1 MTYKKREDGR
11 KFDELRP
18 IEAEVG
24 VIKRADGSA
33 RFKIGKTEA
42 FAAVYGPRE
51 LIPKFMQDP
60 EKGILRVHYNMMPFS
75 GSGNRVRPGGNRRS
89 KELSMVIR
97 NALLPV
103 IDLNDF
109 PNAVVD
115 VFIEFPQTDAGTRC
129 AAITAA
135 AMALA
140 DAGLMMSD
148 LISAIAVGRVDD
160 KIVADLDYSEE
171 AYECDAGVAD
181 IPVAIIPSTGEVTLL
196 QLDGPV
202 TKAQLM
208 EALEIAKRSSTKL
221 YEVQKAAIKKRY
233 ATELGGD

>member
-1 MTYKKREDGR
+1 MVYKKRIDGR

-18 IEAEVG
+18 VEAEVG

-33 RFKIGKTEA
+33 RLKIGKTEA
-42 FAAVYGPRE
+42 YAAVYGPKE
-51 LIPKFMQDP
+51 LFPRFMQNP
-60 EKGILRVHYNMMPFS
+60 QKGILRVYYNMMPFS

-89 KELSMVIR
+89 KEISMVIR
-97 NALLPV
+97 NSLLPV
-103 IDLNDF
+103 LNLNDF

-129 AAITAA
+129 AAITCA

-140 DAGLMMSD
+140 DAGLLMSD
-148 LISAIAVGRVDD
+148 LVNAVAVGRVDD

-171 AYECDAGVAD
+171 SYECDAGVAD
-181 IPVAIIPSTGEVTLL
+181 IPVAMVPSTGEISLL

-202 TKAQLM
+202 TKKQLF
-208 EALEIAKRSSTKL
+208 EALELAKKVSKDL
-221 YEVQKAAIKKRY
+221 YEVQKNAIKKRY
-233 ATELGGD
+233 GEKSE

>member
-1 MTYKKREDGR
+1 MTYKKRNDGR
-11 KFDELRP
+11 KLDELRP
-18 IEAEVG
+18 VEAEVG
-24 VIKRADGSA
+24 IIKRADGSA

-42 FAAVYGPRE
+42 YAAVYGPRE
-51 LIPKFMQDP
+51 LVPKFMQDP
-60 EKGILRVHYNMMPFS
+60 TKGILRVHYNMMPFS
-75 GSGNRVRPGGNRRS
+75 GSGNRVKPGGNRRS

-103 IDLNDF
+103 MNLNEF

-115 VFIEFPQTDAGTRC
+115 LYIEFPQTDAGTRC
-129 AAITAA
+129 AAITCA

-140 DAGLMMSD
+140 DAGLIMSD
-148 LISAIAVGRVDD
+148 MIGAVAVGRVDD

-181 IPVAIIPSTGEVTLL
+181 IPVAIVPSTGEISLL

-202 TKAQLM
+202 TKKQLM
-208 EALEIAKRSSTKL
+208 EALELAKKVSKDL
-221 YEVQKAAIKKRY
+221 YEVQKTALKRKY
-233 ATELGGD
+233 GG

>member
-1 MTYKKREDGR
+1 MVYKKRDDGR

-18 IEAEVG
+18 FEAEVG

-33 RFKIGKTEA
+33 KFKIGNTEA
-42 FAAVYGPRE
+42 YAAVYGPRE
-51 LIPKFMQDP
+51 LVPRFMQNP
-60 EKGILRVHYNMMPFS
+60 QKGILRVHYNMMPFS

-89 KELSMVIR
+89 KELSLVIR
-97 NALLPV
+97 DSLLPV
-103 IDLNDF
+103 VNLNDF

-129 AAITAA
+129 AAITCA

-140 DAGLMMSD
+140 DAGLLMTD

-171 AYECDAGVAD
+171 SYECDAGVAD
-181 IPVAIIPSTGEVTLL
+181 IPVAMIPSTGEISLL
-196 QLDGPV
+196 QLDGFV
-202 TKAQLM
+202 TKKQLL
-208 EALEIAKRSSTKL
+208 EALELAKKKTKDL
-221 YEVQKAAIKKRY
+221 YETQKKALKKKY
-233 ATELGGD
+233 GE